1 MMVFPTEP
9 LSKNIIVARVLDL
22 LLVSITH
29 RMRWPKPASAPTEML
44 QSSCGEICPG
54 KVQFD
59 DVGLCTFPRA
69 SITVTDLTVT
79 GFVPMF
85 ATSHSALLSASPI
98 PVARMAAFA
107 VPPRII
113 PARTVHT
120 LRDIGIPSSSRFMSQ
135 EPLSSNIPQGLGWQL
150 HCLRSHGGSFPV

>member
-9 LSKNIIVARVLDL
+9 LSKNIIVARMLDL

-29 RMRWPKPASAPTEML
+29 RMRWPKPALAPTEIL
-44 QSSCGEICPG
+44 QSSCGAICPG

-59 DVGLCTFPRA
+59 DVGLCTAPRA
-69 SITVTDLTVT
+69 SMTVTDLTVT

-85 ATSHSALLSASPI
+85 ATLHSASLSADPI
-98 PVARMAAFA
+98 PVEITAALA
-107 VPPRII
+107 VPLRII

-120 LRDIGIPSSSRFMSQ
+120 LRDIGLLLVKVHVAGPS
-135 EPLSSNIPQGLGWQL
+135 PSNRPRCQPQ
-150 HCLRSHGGSFPV
+150 CIRSHG